1 MAAIKAGD
9 TVFIHYTGT
18 LTDGTEFDSSAGRD
32 TLEFVVGSG
41 MVIKGMDDGMTGME
55 VGEKKRLEIPAEDAY
70 GPINPDN
77 RIAVPRSQLP
87 EDIPAEKGLMLQMQG
102 PDGQAVPVTI
112 VEVSDEEITLDAN
125 HALAG
130 KDLIFDIEV
139 VSTGQ
144 DRQRQD
150 RSQPRGRRRGWRLR
164 GRCRRGRRF
173 PFQGCWRHFRC
184 KVAGTC
190 SEMQDQAG

>member
-18 LTDGTEFDSSAGRD
+18 LTDGTEFDSSKGRD
-32 TLEFVVGSG
+32 PLEFVVGSG
-41 MVIKGMDDGMTGME
+41 MVIVGLDKAMAGMK
-55 VGEKKRLEIPAEDAY
+55 VGDNKRIEIDSAEAY

-87 EDIPAEKGLMLQMQG
+87 EDIPVEIGLMLQMQG
-102 PDGQAVPVTI
+102 PEGQAVPVTI
-112 VEVSDEEITLDAN
+112 VEATDDTITLDAN

-139 VSTGQ
+139 VSI
-144 DRQRQD
+144 
-150 RSQPRGRRRGWRLR
+150 
-164 GRCRRGRRF
+164 
-173 PFQGCWRHFRC
+173 
-184 KVAGTC
+184 KA
-190 SEMQDQAG
+190 A

>member
-18 LTDGTEFDSSAGRD
+18 LTDGTEFDSSKGRD
-32 TLEFVVGSG
+32 PLEFVVGGG
-41 MVIKGMDDGMTGME
+41 MVIKGMDDALPGME
-55 VGEKKRLEIPAEDAY
+55 VGESKRLEIPCDDAY

-87 EDIPAEKGLMLQMQG
+87 EDIPVEKGLMLQMQG
-102 PDGQAVPVTI
+102 PQGQAVPVTI
-112 VEVSDEEITLDAN
+112 VEFTDEEITLDAN

-139 VSTGQ
+139 VSVKEG
-144 DRQRQD
+144 
-150 RSQPRGRRRGWRLR
+150 
-164 GRCRRGRRF
+164 
-173 PFQGCWRHFRC
+173 
-184 KVAGTC
+184 
-190 SEMQDQAG
+190 